1 MTGYARLAPIWLALA
16 ASAVAGLFVAPALE
30 AQDNPMAAPILRI
43 EEEPE
48 PKREPEPQPAAPKT
62 EQPQAAS
69 PAVRYPVVVAP
80 LPPVR
85 PYAPLTVPPGV
96 AGAKPPEPKAAGA
109 GEKPAEPEA
118 KAGIVAEPTPVTAP
132 VPPIA
137 FRLPTVTVEPPA
149 ATAPPETD
157 VEPEVDIGPN
167 MRVASLTV
175 QPQAATTEEIEAEES
190 KTPEP
195 MLVEKQTDHVNIT
208 CLQPELLR
216 LVRIAGEHFKGT
228 PVITSGQRD
237 RGRRGSYHRKC
248 MAADFFVPGVERAA
262 LAKYLRSVPGAGGV
276 GTYCHTKSVH
286 IDIGEPR
293 NWYQCGFRF
302 RFAQR

>member
-1 MTGYARLAPIWLALA
+1 MTGNTRLASFWLALA
-16 ASAVAGLFVAPALE
+16 VSAVAGLFLSPAPE
-30 AQDNPMAAPILRI
+30 AQDNPMAAPVLKI
-43 EEEPE
+43 EEAPE
-48 PKREPEPQPAAPKT
+48 AKTEPEPQPVAEPKAGLPDSRMPAAK
-62 EQPQAAS
+62 
-69 PAVRYPVVVAP
+69 YPVVVAP

-85 PYAPLTVPPGV
+85 PYAPMTAGQAAPAPTTATPAPETARGQTGNEDSPPPV
-96 AGAKPPEPKAAGA
+96 AVAA
-109 GEKPAEPEA
+109 PQ
-118 KAGIVAEPTPVTAP
+118 
-132 VPPIA
+132 PPIA
-137 FRLPTVTVEPPA
+137 FRLPAVTVETPPA
-149 ATAPPETD
+149 AAVPDPEA
-157 VEPEVDIGPN
+157 EPEVEMGPN
-167 MRVASLTV
+167 MRVASLTF

-195 MLVEKQTDHVNIT
+195 MLVEKQTDHVNIA

-248 MAADFFVPGVERAA
+248 MAADFFVPGVERSV
-262 LAKYLRSVPGAGGV
+262 LAKYLRSLPEAGGV

>member
-1 MTGYARLAPIWLALA
+1 MTGYARLAPIWLAFA
-16 ASAVAGLFVAPALE
+16 ASAAAGLFLAPALE
-30 AQDNPMAAPILRI
+30 AQDNPMAAPIQKI
-43 EEEPE
+43 EEVPE
-48 PKREPEPQPAAPKT
+48 PKEEPEPQPVAPKAG
-62 EQPQAAS
+62 QPGPQS
-69 PAVRYPVVVAP
+69 PAIKYPVVVAP

-85 PYAPLTVPPGV
+85 PYAPMSVAPAAAGV
-96 AGAKPPEPKAAGA
+96 KPPEQKAAEVTEA
-109 GEKPAEPEA
+109 PVEPEA
-118 KAGIVAEPTPVTAP
+118 KAEVVVGPTPVTAP

-137 FRLPTVTVEPPA
+137 FRPPTVTVEPPA
-149 ATAPPETD
+149 ITAPPETD

-190 KTPEP
+190 RTPEP
-195 MLVEKQTDHVNIT
+195 MLVEKQTDSVNIA

-248 MAADFFVPGVERAA
+248 MAADFFVPGIERSV
-262 LAKYLRSVPGAGGV
+262 LAKYLRSLPEAGGV